1 MNQDNNDGIYF
12 DTGREHRRWRRILQW
27 WWRRRRRRPHGA
39 ATARPAQPAG
49 PSLACAG
56 LPACT
61 HSLTARKGTREN
73 LFLVPIQPFQPLQRP
88 PWSGVFS
95 TNSRRNYRG
104 HSSRER
110 GRSKISRF
118 VIFINY
124 LQVNQSCLN
133 FFIFIM
139 DTKI

>member
-1 MNQDNNDGIYF
+1 MAYTLIRGGNTVAGGAHCSGGGGAGGGHM
-12 DTGREHRRWRRILQW
+12 GRPQRGPPNLPALAW
-27 WWRRRRRRPHGA
+27 
-39 ATARPAQPAG
+39 PAQACQPA
-49 PSLACAG
+49 SL
-56 LPACT
+56 PCT
-61 HSLTARKGTREN
+61 HSLTAGKGTREN